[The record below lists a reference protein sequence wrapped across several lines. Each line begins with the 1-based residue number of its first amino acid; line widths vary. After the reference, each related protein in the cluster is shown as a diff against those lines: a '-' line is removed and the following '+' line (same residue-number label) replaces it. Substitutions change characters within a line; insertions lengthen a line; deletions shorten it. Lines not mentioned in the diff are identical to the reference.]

1 MAAAAKPAKPAYEL
15 SGWERFKKDVV
26 RDKWLYLL
34 ILPGMLFMLI
44 FRYIPTSAFKTLGRL
59 MLTMA
64 TPSSFIVTNKFL
76 NFSIVLSIILDFLE
90 YFILFFP
97 YWQDR
102 KQDFSKSF

>member
-44 FRYIPTSAFKTLGRL
+44 FRFYGLQPLQHVEQHMGRL
-59 MLTMA
+59 
-64 TPSSFIVTNKFL
+64 
-76 NFSIVLSIILDFLE
+76 
-90 YFILFFP
+90 
-97 YWQDR
+97 
-102 KQDFSKSF
+102 

>member
-44 FRYIPTSAFKTLGRL
+44 FRYIDVYKRQLYAVWRSRAFGLCSKT
-59 MLTMA
+59 
-64 TPSSFIVTNKFL
+64 
-76 NFSIVLSIILDFLE
+76 
-90 YFILFFP
+90 
-97 YWQDR
+97 
-102 KQDFSKSF
+102 

>member
-44 FRYIPTSAFKTLGRL
+44 FRYIPIFPFRFKSAIPL
-59 MLTMA
+59 MNNIE
-64 TPSSFIVTNKFL
+64 FI
-76 NFSIVLSIILDFLE
+76 IIT
-90 YFILFFP
+90 
-97 YWQDR
+97 
-102 KQDFSKSF
+102 